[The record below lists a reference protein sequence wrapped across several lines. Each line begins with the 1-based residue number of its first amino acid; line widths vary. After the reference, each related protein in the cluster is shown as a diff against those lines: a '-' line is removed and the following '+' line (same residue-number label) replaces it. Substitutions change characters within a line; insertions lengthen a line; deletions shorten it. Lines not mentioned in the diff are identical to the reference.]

1 MQSVFLALLLAML
14 PVGAPADVSGRWS
27 GTFEATTD
35 EGTRTQPL
43 LLIFKQDG
51 EKLTGSGGPND
62 GEQHPFEN
70 GKVDGDKVT
79 FQVLLER
86 GSISFDLTL
95 AGDELKGDMK
105 RSREGREQTAK
116 VSLKRLS
123 QK

>member
-1 MQSVFLALLLAML
+1 MQSVFLALVLAML
-14 PVGAPADVSGRWS
+14 PVAAPADVSGKWS
-27 GTFEATTD
+27 GTFEAITD

-62 GEQHPFEN
+62 SEQHPFEN

-79 FQVLLER
+79 FQVPLER

-95 AGDELKGDMK
+95 AGDELKGDMT

-116 VSLKRLS
+116 VSLKRLA